1 MYLLGTI
8 LFCSSLSAQKGNFCG
23 TTETGAI
30 TKRLIENKKYL
41 ATHPIFERAITYVPI
56 KFHIISTDAGT
67 GGVKESAILDMLC
80 GLNEFYAPMDI
91 QFFAKGGYNYFNS
104 TAAATDPQSPA
115 GELQL
120 KSKKVKQMINI
131 FLCQSFTKA
140 GLLGY
145 YTEGYP
151 GYQNDFLVIKKS
163 EVSSGAKTAEH
174 EIGHFF
180 SLLHPFNG
188 WEDNDYDPLVHG
200 NPVNILTAPTMSS
213 EPPFNSIA
221 IEFVDGTNCQTA
233 GDLICDTP
241 ASYNFANS
249 YWSSKGCVPLDNS
262 VKDYHMQIVA
272 PDVKN
277 IMDYFAACSDYHF
290 SNKQQ
295 DLIKTDLTNRK
306 ATFGNNKLNCTT
318 TPNLNIIT
326 TNVLSPNIDSGKVIP
341 NYGDIKLDWE
351 DSPGAT
357 AYIVEID
364 GATNFASPAYKSAIV
379 TASEWTAPGLV
390 KNKKYYWHVYPY
402 NEYSTCAGW
411 SKTYGFTTG
420 QWVVSTNDI
429 KELDSWKINPN
440 PANRNSVATLE
451 LNSLL
456 TFTADIIVS
465 DITGKTVLVK
475 NSIAIQDGAQ
485 TIEIST
491 ANLNAG
497 MYLVQLRTET
507 GIATQKLVIQ

>member
-1 MYLLGTI
+1 MKRII
-8 LFCSSLSAQKGNFCG
+8 LMSLSTIIFCTSILAQKGNFCG

-41 ATHPIFERAITYVPI
+41 AAHPGFERAITYVPI

-80 GLNEFYAPMDI
+80 CLNEFYAPMDI

-104 TAAATDPQSPA
+104 TSAANDPQSPA

-120 KSKKVKQMINI
+120 KSKKVKQMLNI

-151 GYQNDFLVIKKS
+151 GYQNDYLVIKKS
-163 EVSSGAKTAEH
+163 EVSCGAKTAEH

-188 WEDNDYDPLVHG
+188 WEDNDYNPTVHG
-200 NPVNILTAPTMSS
+200 NPVNILTAPAMSS
-213 EPPFNSIA
+213 EPPFDPIA
-221 IEFVDGTNCQTA
+221 IEFVNETNCQTA

-262 VKDYHMQIVA
+262 VQDYNKQIVA
-272 PDVKN
+272 PDVN
-277 IMDYFAACSDYHF
+277 NVMDYFANCSDYHF

-326 TNVLSPNIDSGKVIP
+326 TNVLNPNIDSGKIIA

-351 DSPGAT
+351 
-357 AYIVEID
+357 
-364 GATNFASPAYKSAIV
+364 
-379 TASEWTAPGLV
+379 
-390 KNKKYYWHVYPY
+390 
-402 NEYSTCAGW
+402 
-411 SKTYGFTTG
+411 
-420 QWVVSTNDI
+420 
-429 KELDSWKINPN
+429 
-440 PANRNSVATLE
+440 
-451 LNSLL
+451 
-456 TFTADIIVS
+456 
-465 DITGKTVLVK
+465 
-475 NSIAIQDGAQ
+475 
-485 TIEIST
+485 
-491 ANLNAG
+491 
-497 MYLVQLRTET
+497 
-507 GIATQKLVIQ
+507 